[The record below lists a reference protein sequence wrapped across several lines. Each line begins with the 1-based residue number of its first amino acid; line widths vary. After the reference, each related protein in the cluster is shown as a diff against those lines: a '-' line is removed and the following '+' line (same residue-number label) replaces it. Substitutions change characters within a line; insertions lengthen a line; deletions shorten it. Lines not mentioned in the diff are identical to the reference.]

1 MRKLIAGAV
10 VLTTLALT
18 GCAGSNP
25 YTHAE
30 RAPENPYRNQA
41 NQVNQTMTMA
51 LPTQQTTLY
60 VRSRAPV
67 NPRLDCYAVDVEY
80 QGVTSYANGAP
91 VNRSVNSKVKAI
103 KPIPCSQSKG
113 PIH

>member
-10 VLTTLALT
+10 ALTTLALT

-25 YTHAE
+25 YTQVE
-30 RAPENPYRNQA
+30 RAPENPYR

-51 LPTQQTTLY
+51 LPAQQTTLY

-67 NPRLDCYAVDVEY
+67 NPRLDCYAVDVDY

-91 VNRSVNSKVKAI
+91 VNRSINSKIKAI